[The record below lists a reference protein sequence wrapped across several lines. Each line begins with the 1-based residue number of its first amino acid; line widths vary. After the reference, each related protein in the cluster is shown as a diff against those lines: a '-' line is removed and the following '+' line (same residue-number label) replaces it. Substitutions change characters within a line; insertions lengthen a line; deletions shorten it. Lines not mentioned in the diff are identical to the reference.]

1 MAHVKFKTPTPAASV
16 PVTSPAALADGPTF
30 YTPAAEDITS
40 SPLQPL
46 DAAGLGEIG
55 AEGDSET
62 IAQPAPFVAAV
73 SPPVAAAPTPATPA
87 PQPTVANDPRVD
99 TLLQRISGVA
109 EAAKTDIT
117 FLRAEL
123 VKTLHDNVHPRI
135 EEIEAQL
142 KRIAAAAVAS
152 KNDGAAAALKRLDAL
167 DAMLSQSGLQTSET
181 AALPQ
186 LHLRRYPAT
195 RHIIRKPE
203 VAADGNSVIMF
214 YNPKPQAP
222 GENGDMIELNITQ
235 AGRKIA
241 TGYTVDVPEGYVCD
255 VVVGTDVVASVQG
268 RGEAELSVLL
278 TSRGPARHVGAGY
291 EIAKL
296 TLRRM
301 ERLTAKV
308 D

>member
-1 MAHVKFKTPTPAASV
+1 MANIRLKPTVPAAV
-16 PVTSPAALADGPTF
+16 PPITEGTVF
-30 YTPAAEDITS
+30 YPPVAEDVST

-55 AEGDSET
+55 AAEEA
-62 IAQPAPFVAAV
+62 IEERQPA
-73 SPPVAAAPTPATPA
+73 PVAAAPPPATPA
-87 PQPTVANDPRVD
+87 PQPTVANDPCVD

-123 VKTLHDNVHPRI
+123 IKTLHDNVHPRI
-135 EEIEAQL
+135 EEVEAQL
-142 KRIAAAAVAS
+142 KRIAAATVAS
-152 KNDGAAAALKRLDAL
+152 KSDGAAAALKRLDAL
-167 DAMLSQSGLQTSET
+167 DAMLSQSGLQTSTT

>member
-1 MAHVKFKTPTPAASV
+1 MANIRLKPTVPAAV
-16 PVTSPAALADGPTF
+16 PPITEGTVF
-30 YTPAAEDITS
+30 YPPVGEDVSS
-40 SPLQPL
+40 SPLQQL

-55 AEGDSET
+55 AAEEVVE
-62 IAQPAPFVAAV
+62 AAPV
-73 SPPVAAAPTPATPA
+73 AAPTPTIPA
-87 PQPTVANDPRVD
+87 PQPTAANDPRVD
-99 TLLQRISGVA
+99 TLLQRISGDA

-135 EEIEAQL
+135 EEVEKQLRRVIETAG
-142 KRIAAAAVAS
+142 

-167 DAMLSQSGLQTSET
+167 DAMLSQSGLQTSSA

-268 RGEAELSVLL
+268 KGEAELSVLL

>member
-1 MAHVKFKTPTPAASV
+1 MAQIKFKTPTPAASA
-16 PVTSPAALADGPTF
+16 PVTSPATLADGPTF
-30 YTPAAEDITS
+30 YTPVAEDVSS

-55 AEGDSET
+55 ATEEVVEA
-62 IAQPAPFVAAV
+62 AQPAPVIAAV
-73 SPPVAAAPTPATPA
+73 SPPVATAAVPGAPAT
-87 PQPTVANDPRVD
+87 VNDPRVD
-99 TLLQRISGVA
+99 ALSQRIISVA
-109 EAAKTDIT
+109 EAAKSDID
-117 FLRAEL
+117 FLRAE
-123 VKTLHDNVHPRI
+123 VIKTLHDNVHPRV
-135 EEIEAQL
+135 EAVSLMLQRIEAQL
-142 KRIAAAAVAS
+142 RQMAAAAPQAVDAVVQ
-152 KNDGAAAALKRLDAL
+152 RLDAL
-167 DAMLSQSGLQTSET
+167 DAMLSQSGLQTST
-181 AALPQ
+181 AAALPQ

>member
-1 MAHVKFKTPTPAASV
+1 MANIRLKPTVPAAV
-16 PVTSPAALADGPTF
+16 PPITEGTVF
-30 YTPAAEDITS
+30 YPPVAEDVSS

-55 AEGDSET
+55 AEGDDET
-62 IAQPAPFVAAV
+62 MAQPVVAAA
-73 SPPVAAAPTPATPA
+73 PVAAAPATPA
-87 PQPTVANDPRVD
+87 QQPAVASDPRVD

-109 EAAKTDIT
+109 EAAKTEIE
-117 FLRAEL
+117 FLRAE
-123 VKTLHDNVHPRI
+123 VTKTLHDNVHPRI
-135 EEIEAQL
+135 EEVEAQL
-142 KRIAAAAVAS
+142 KRIAATAVAGKS
-152 KNDGAAAALKRLDAL
+152 DGAATALKRLDAL
-167 DAMLSQSGLQTSET
+167 DAMLSQSGLQTST
-181 AALPQ
+181 AAALPQ

>member
-1 MAHVKFKTPTPAASV
+1 MAQIKFKTPTPAASA

-30 YTPAAEDITS
+30 YTPVAEDVSS

-55 AEGDSET
+55 ATEEVVEV
-62 IAQPAPFVAAV
+62 APPA
-73 SPPVAAAPTPATPA
+73 PVAAAVTPPATPA

-109 EAAKTDIT
+109 EAAKTEIE
-117 FLRAEL
+117 FLRAE
-123 VKTLHDNVHPRI
+123 VTKTLHDNVHPRI
-135 EEIEAQL
+135 EEVEKQLRRVIEAAG
-142 KRIAAAAVAS
+142 KS
-152 KNDGAAAALKRLDAL
+152 DGAAIALKRLDAL

>member
-1 MAHVKFKTPTPAASV
+1 MAQIKFKTPTPAASAAI
-16 PVTSPAALADGPTF
+16 TSPAALADGPTF
-30 YTPAAEDITS
+30 YTPVAEDVSS

-55 AEGDSET
+55 AEGDNET
-62 IAQPAPFVAAV
+62 MAQPVVAVTAAV
-73 SPPVAAAPTPATPA
+73 TPPATPA
-87 PQPTVANDPRVD
+87 PQPSVANDPRVD
-99 TLLQRISGVA
+99 MLLQRISDVA
-109 EAAKTDIT
+109 EAAKTEIE

-123 VKTLHDNVHPRI
+123 VKTLRDNVHPRI
-135 EEIEAQL
+135 EEVEAQL
-142 KRIAAAAVAS
+142 KRLAAVAS
-152 KNDGAAAALKRLDAL
+152 KSDGAAAALKRLDAL
-167 DAMLSQSGLQTSET
+167 DAMLSQAGLQTSET

-268 RGEAELSVLL
+268 KGEAELSVLL

>member
-1 MAHVKFKTPTPAASV
+1 MAQIKFKTPTPAASA

-30 YTPAAEDITS
+30 YTPVAEDVTS

-55 AEGDSET
+55 AAEEVVE
-62 IAQPAPFVAAV
+62 AAPAAPVVAV
-73 SPPVAAAPTPATPA
+73 PVAATPA

-99 TLLQRISGVA
+99 VLLQRISGVA
-109 EAAKTDIT
+109 EAAKTDIA

-135 EEIEAQL
+135 EEVEAQL
-142 KRIAAAAVAS
+142 KRIAAAAVAGKS
-152 KNDGAAAALKRLDAL
+152 DGAAAALKRLDAL
-167 DAMLSQSGLQTSET
+167 DAMLAQSGLQTSES

>member
-1 MAHVKFKTPTPAASV
+1 MANIRLKPTVPAAV
-16 PVTSPAALADGPTF
+16 PPITEGTVF
-30 YTPAAEDITS
+30 YPPVAEDVSS

-62 IAQPAPFVAAV
+62 AAQPVI
-73 SPPVAAAPTPATPA
+73 AAAPVASAPATPA
-87 PQPTVANDPRVD
+87 PQPVTANDPRVD

-135 EEIEAQL
+135 EEVEAQL

-152 KNDGAAAALKRLDAL
+152 KSDGAATALKRLDAL

>member
-1 MAHVKFKTPTPAASV
+1 MKRLLISFLISLAALPVWAQSDNLGRLFFTPQQRAALDRERLLGFSQRPSSLDGDASYTFNGEVRRSSGKNTRWINGV
-16 PVTSPAALADGPTF
+16 PVTT
-30 YTPAAEDITS
+30 
-40 SPLQPL
+40 
-46 DAAGLGEIG
+46 
-55 AEGDSET
+55 
-62 IAQPAPFVAAV
+62 
-73 SPPVAAAPTPATPA
+73 AT
-87 PQPTVANDPRVD
+87 
-99 TLLQRISGVA
+99 
-109 EAAKTDIT
+109 
-117 FLRAEL
+117 
-123 VKTLHDNVHPRI
+123 
-135 EEIEAQL
+135 
-142 KRIAAAAVAS
+142 
-152 KNDGAAAALKRLDAL
+152 
-167 DAMLSQSGLQTSET
+167 
-181 AALPQ
+181 
-186 LHLRRYPAT
+186 
-195 RHIIRKPE
+195 RKPE

-301 ERLTAKV
+301 ARLTAKV

>member
-1 MAHVKFKTPTPAASV
+1 MANIRLKPTVPAAV
-16 PVTSPAALADGPTF
+16 PPVTEGTVF
-30 YTPAAEDITS
+30 YPPVTEDVSS

-55 AEGDSET
+55 AAEEVE
-62 IAQPAPFVAAV
+62 Q
-73 SPPVAAAPTPATPA
+73 PVAATPAVAAPPPATPA
-87 PQPTVANDPRVD
+87 PQPIIANDPRVD
-99 TLLQRISGVA
+99 ALSQRISGVA
-109 EAAKTDIT
+109 EAAKTDIV

-135 EEIEAQL
+135 EEVEKQL
-142 KRIAAAAVAS
+142 KSIAAVAGKS
-152 KNDGAAAALKRLDAL
+152 DGAAAALKRLDTL

-186 LHLRRYPAT
+186 LQLRRFPAT
-195 RHIIRKPE
+195 RHIIKKPE
-203 VAADGNSVIMF
+203 VAADGHSVILF

-222 GENGDMIELNITQ
+222 GENGDMVELNITQ
-235 AGRKIA
+235 AGRRIN
-241 TGYTVDVPEGYVCD
+241 TGYTVDVPNGYVCD
-255 VVVGTDVVASVQG
+255 VVVNNDVVASVQG
-268 RGEAELSVLL
+268 RGETELSVQL

-291 EIAKL
+291 EIARL

-301 ERLTAKV
+301 ERLTVKV

>member
-1 MAHVKFKTPTPAASV
+1 MAQIKFKTPTPTASA

-30 YTPAAEDITS
+30 YTPVAEDVSS

-55 AEGDSET
+55 AAEEGVEAAPAAPVVAVLPPTAPVS
-62 IAQPAPFVAAV
+62 APAPV
-73 SPPVAAAPTPATPA
+73 T
-87 PQPTVANDPRVD
+87 ANDPRVD

-123 VKTLHDNVHPRI
+123 VKTLRDNVHPRI
-135 EEIEAQL
+135 EEVEAQL
-142 KRIAAAAVAS
+142 KRLAAVAG

-167 DAMLSQSGLQTSET
+167 DAMLSQSGLQTST
-181 AALPQ
+181 SAALPQ

>member
-1 MAHVKFKTPTPAASV
+1 MANIRLKPTVPAATAT
-16 PVTSPAALADGPTF
+16 PLMPTDGPTF
-30 YTPAAEDITS
+30 HTPVAEDAST

-55 AEGDSET
+55 AAEEVVEV
-62 IAQPAPFVAAV
+62 AQPASVVAAAV
-73 SPPVAAAPTPATPA
+73 PVAAAPATPA

-109 EAAKTDIT
+109 EAAKTEIE
-117 FLRAEL
+117 FLRAE
-123 VKTLHDNVHPRI
+123 VARNMHDNVHPRI
-135 EEIEAQL
+135 EFVEAQL
-142 KRIAAAAVAS
+142 KRVIETAGKSDKVDAVV
-152 KNDGAAAALKRLDAL
+152 KRLDAL
-167 DAMLSQSGLQTSET
+167 DAMLASSGLQTST
-181 AALPQ
+181 AAALPQ

>member
-1 MAHVKFKTPTPAASV
+1 MAQIKFKTPTPAASA

-30 YTPAAEDITS
+30 YTPVAEDVSS

-55 AEGDSET
+55 ATEEVVEV
-62 IAQPAPFVAAV
+62 APPA
-73 SPPVAAAPTPATPA
+73 PVAAAVTPPATPA
-87 PQPTVANDPRVD
+87 PQPTVASDPRVD

-135 EEIEAQL
+135 EEVEAQL
-142 KRIAAAAVAS
+142 KRLAAAAVAGKS
-152 KNDGAAAALKRLDAL
+152 DGAAAALKRLDAL
-167 DAMLSQSGLQTSET
+167 DAMLASSGLQTSTT

-186 LHLRRYPAT
+186 LRLRRYPAT
-195 RHIIRKPE
+195 RHIIRQPE
-203 VAADGNSVIMF
+203 VAADGNSVILF
-214 YNPKPQAP
+214 YNPKPAGP
-222 GENGDMIELNITQ
+222 GENGEMVELNITT
-235 AGRKIA
+235 AGRRIA
-241 TGYTVDVPEGYVCD
+241 TGYTIDVPDGYVCD
-255 VVVGTDVVASVQG
+255 VVVNSDVVASVQG
-268 RGEAELSVLL
+268 RGESELTVTL
-278 TSRGPARHVGAGY
+278 TSRGPARHVGAGH
-291 EIAKL
+291 EICKL

-301 ERLTAKV
+301 EKLSLKV

>member
-1 MAHVKFKTPTPAASV
+1 MAQIKFKTPTPAPVVAAS
-16 PVTSPAALADGPTF
+16 TSPAALADGPTF
-30 YTPAAEDITS
+30 HTPVAEDVSS

-62 IAQPAPFVAAV
+62 MAQQPVAAV
-73 SPPVAAAPTPATPA
+73 AAPVAASPPVAAA
-87 PQPTVANDPRVD
+87 QPTVANDPRVD
-99 TLLQRISGVA
+99 ALSQRIGALA
-109 EAAKTDIT
+109 EAAKTDIV

-135 EEIEAQL
+135 EEVEKQL
-142 KRIAAAAVAS
+142 KRVVETAGKSDKVDAVV
-152 KNDGAAAALKRLDAL
+152 KRLDAL
-167 DAMLSQSGLQTSET
+167 DSMLSQSGLQTSET

-186 LHLRRYPAT
+186 LQLRRFPAT
-195 RHIIRKPE
+195 RHIIKKPE
-203 VAADGNSVIMF
+203 VAADGHSVILF
-214 YNPKPQAP
+214 YNPKPAGP
-222 GENGDMIELNITQ
+222 GENGEMVELNITT
-235 AGRKIA
+235 AGRRIA
-241 TGYTVDVPEGYVCD
+241 TGYTIDVPEGYVCD
-255 VVVGTDVVASVQG
+255 VVVNSDVVASVQG
-268 RGEAELSVLL
+268 KGEAELTVTL

-301 ERLTAKV
+301 ERLTVKV

>member
-1 MAHVKFKTPTPAASV
+1 MANIRLKPTVPAAV
-16 PVTSPAALADGPTF
+16 PPITEGTVF
-30 YTPAAEDITS
+30 YPPVAEDVSS

-55 AEGDSET
+55 AVEEVVEA
-62 IAQPAPFVAAV
+62 AQPAP
-73 SPPVAAAPTPATPA
+73 VAAAPATPA
-87 PQPTVANDPRVD
+87 PQPAVANDPRVD

-109 EAAKTDIT
+109 EAAKTEIE
-117 FLRAEL
+117 FLRAE
-123 VKTLHDNVHPRI
+123 VTRTLHDNVHPRI
-135 EEIEAQL
+135 EEVEAQL
-142 KRIAAAAVAS
+142 KRIAAVAS
-152 KNDGAAAALKRLDAL
+152 KSDGAAAALKRLDAL
-167 DAMLSQSGLQTSET
+167 DAMLSQAGLQTSES

-235 AGRKIA
+235 AGRRIA
-241 TGYTVDVPEGYVCD
+241 TGYTIDVPDGYVCD
-255 VVVGTDVVASVQG
+255 VVVNSDVVASVQG
-268 RGEAELSVLL
+268 KGEAELTVTL
-278 TSRGPARHVGAGY
+278 TSRGPARHVGATH
-291 EIAKL
+291 EICKL

-301 ERLTAKV
+301 EKLSLKV